1 MSTVRFMLLMPWGRV
16 GSNLLVSI
24 LRQSAPMKLANENLN
39 ALRTAEEQAAWFGE
53 FYEEDAA
60 QPSRA
65 FIGSKQAM
73 MAIRDVPAMTAMLR
87 RAGVRIVRLRR
98 DNLVKAAVSQMRAEA
113 HAEKLRR
120 ETGEGPWAIRKGM
133 ELPGP
138 SALDPDL
145 LIKRIGIMER
155 QHQALMSAFAPEEV
169 LDIEYEEIN
178 SALDAV
184 VRRVREYLDM
194 PQKAYDVPFI
204 KATPNDLRAAIV
216 NYDEVMER
224 LALNNYVN
232 SIDTN

>member
-16 GSNLLVSI
+16 GSNLLFSI

-39 ALRTAEEQAAWFGE
+39 NLKTAEEQAAWFHE

-73 MAIRDVPAMTAMLR
+73 MAIRDVPAMTAALR
-87 RAGVRIVRLRR
+87 RAEVRVVRLRR

-120 ETGEGPWAIRKGM
+120 ETGEGAWAIKKGM
-133 ELPGP
+133 EPPAP
-138 SALDPDL
+138 SVLDVDL
-145 LIKRIGIMER
+145 LLKRIGIMER
-155 QHQALMSAFAPEEV
+155 QHDALMAALTPDEV
-169 LDIEYEEIN
+169 LDIEYEDIN
-178 SALDAV
+178 AALADV
-184 VRRVREYLDM
+184 VQRVRDYLDV

-204 KATPNDLRAAIV
+204 KATPDNLEQAV
-216 NYDEVMER
+216 LNYDVVVAKLRESGFAR
-224 LALNNYVN
+224 FL
-232 SIDTN
+232 